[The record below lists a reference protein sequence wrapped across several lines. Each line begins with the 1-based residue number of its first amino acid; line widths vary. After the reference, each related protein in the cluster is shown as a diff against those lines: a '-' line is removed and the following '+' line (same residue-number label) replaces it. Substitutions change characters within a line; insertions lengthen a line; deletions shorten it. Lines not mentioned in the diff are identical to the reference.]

1 MGHVVQI
8 FSTHNAWSK
17 ESAKKGTLIP
27 LAKKRAVML
36 TGTPSIGVI
45 KPAFL

>member
-1 MGHVVQI
+1 MGHVVHI

-17 ESAKKGTLIP
+17 ESARKGTRVL
-27 LAKKRAVML
+27 LMKKRVVML
-36 TGTPSIGVI
+36 TGTLSTGAV

>member
-17 ESAKKGTLIP
+17 ESARKGTRVP
-27 LAKKRAVML
+27 LTKKRVVML
-36 TGTPSIGVI
+36 TGTPNTGTV

>member
-17 ESAKKGTLIP
+17 ESARKGTRVP
-27 LAKKRAVML
+27 LAKKRDVML
-36 TGTPSIGVI
+36 TGTPNTSAV
-45 KPAFL
+45 KPTFL

>member
-8 FSTHNAWSK
+8 LSTHNAWSK
-17 ESAKKGTLIP
+17 ENARKGTHVP
-27 LAKKRAVML
+27 LTKEHVVML
-36 TGTPSIGVI
+36 TGTLSTGIV